1 MLHVLHCYHGENFYK
16 PTLDFTRLESLAQVT
31 TPDEG
36 GQTALLSEIAKRLR
50 LEVTLADPD
59 NTSLLGESRAETKPA
74 SQPRLL
80 LAPLREEC
88 RLD

>member
-59 NTSLLGESRAETKPA
+59 NTSLLGGNRAETNPA
-74 SQPRLL
+74 S
-80 LAPLREEC
+80 
-88 RLD
+88 